1 MGLSLLKKNTEKLL
15 LYYYCCFVTSLAN
28 SMHAMGVP
36 LEWRRLRID
45 AQSRS
50 TWEEQWMLHSLPML
64 LLQVRKG
71 SQVACCLSSV
81 YGEKVTMAS
90 LTFLLKYQ
98 LDITQAAAATAESS
112 YNHCSVKG

>member
-1 MGLSLLKKNTEKLL
+1 MGLSLLKKIHNIYY

-36 LEWRRLRID
+36 HEWRRLRID

-90 LTFLLKYQ
+90 LTFLLKCQ
-98 LDITQAAAATAESS
+98 L
-112 YNHCSVKG
+112 

>member
-1 MGLSLLKKNTEKLL
+1 
-15 LYYYCCFVTSLAN
+15 
-28 SMHAMGVP
+28 MHAMGVP

-45 AQSRS
+45 PQSRS